1 MASSVDWQPCIVA
14 VAPNGARRT
23 KADHPA
29 LPMTPDEIA
38 REAASCL
45 EAGAAFLHLHVRDA
59 AGGHT
64 LDPETYRAG
73 IAAVRAAVGDR
84 MVIQVTTEAVGIYA
98 PDQQIAAIKEL
109 VPEAVSVAIRE
120 IAPDVTHEPAAAD
133 FFAWLDRERVLTQ
146 YILYSAEEVERF
158 NEMQRRGMIPD
169 DAPCVIYVLGRYTE
183 GQRSSPDDLLPFLAT
198 RGEMANDRWFLCAF
212 GAMEN
217 ACMTAAAALG
227 GHARLGFENNLWLRD
242 GSVAP
247 DNTALISQ
255 FVDSLGTLGRPVAD
269 ADRIREALSH
279 GR

>member
-1 MASSVDWQPCIVA
+1 MDWDPCIVA

-59 AGGHT
+59 DGGHT
-64 LDPETYRAG
+64 LDPDTYRAG
-73 IAAVRAAVGDR
+73 IAAVRDAVGER

-98 PDQQIAAIKEL
+98 PQQQIAAIKEL

-120 IAPDVTHEPAAAD
+120 VAPDAAHEPAAAE
-133 FFAWLDRERVLTQ
+133 FFAWLARENVLTQ
-146 YILYSAEEVERF
+146 YILYSTEEVARF

-183 GQRSSPDDLLPFLAT
+183 GQVSSPADLLPFLAA
-198 RGEMANDRWFLCAF
+198 RGDLGNDRWFLCAF
-212 GAMEN
+212 GAREN
-217 ACMTAAAALG
+217 ACMTTAAALG
-227 GHARLGFENNLWLRD
+227 GHARLGFENNLWLSD
-242 GSVAP
+242 GAVAP
-247 DNTALISQ
+247 DNAALITQ
-255 FVDSLGTLGRPVAD
+255 FCESLALLGRPVAD
-269 ADRIREALSH
+269 ANQVRAMLSS